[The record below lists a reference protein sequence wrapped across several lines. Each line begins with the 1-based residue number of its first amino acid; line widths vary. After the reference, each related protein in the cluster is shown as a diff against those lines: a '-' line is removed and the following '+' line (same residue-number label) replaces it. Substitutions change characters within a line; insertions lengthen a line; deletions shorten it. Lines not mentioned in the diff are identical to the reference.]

1 MSEKLAAAEAALRER
16 IEREG
21 LTGSVRFEVPG
32 EGVLRVVDGRVTR
45 EDGAADATISGSLD
59 TFRAIFEGTLSPMSA
74 YMTGRIR
81 IDGDLGTAMRF
92 GQALG

>member
-1 MSEKLAAAEAALRER
+1 MSDNLAAAEAALSEKLEGER
-16 IEREG
+16 
-21 LTGSVRFEVPG
+21 LQGSIRFDVAD

-59 TFRAIFEGTLSPMSA
+59 TFRAIFEGRLSPMAA
-74 YMTGRIR
+74 YMTGRVR
-81 IDGDLGTAMRF
+81 IDGDLGAAMRF